1 MSSLLVMIQAVSL
14 LFSEHDYESHQKDH
28 QPLSLSLKAWS
39 GSFISQLRA
48 MMCDGPDGSSRV
60 NSFELWR
67 EP

>member
-1 MSSLLVMIQAVSL
+1 MSSQHGMTLAVSL

-39 GSFISQLRA
+39 GSFASQLRA
-48 MMCDGPDGSSRV
+48 MICDGPDGSSKV
-60 NSFELWR
+60 SSSELWR